1 MRAYKFKIKFNEA
14 NLQAGQGR
22 EGGERAQI
30 DGAAGQGNMGTWQ
43 QQEQQQQ
50 ERAVGGR
57 AMSHESY
64 QSVLLRATK
73 REGSERQSQ
82 VDVLPLPLPLLPC
95 SHLWLPGWK
104 WFLSLLLLLLL
115 LTHRQI
121 IKWNASNSRKG

>member
-1 MRAYKFKIKFNEA
+1 ME
-14 NLQAGQGR
+14 
-22 EGGERAQI
+22 
-30 DGAAGQGNMGTWQ
+30 Q
-43 QQEQQQQ
+43 QQEQQQ

-82 VDVLPLPLPLLPC
+82 VDVLPLPLPLPWVPC

-104 WFLSLLLLLLL
+104 WFLLLLLL